1 MPKPIETVPNQRV
14 LTIHKEP
21 TDKQHKYTLNNLE
34 AMGEA
39 ARRLQSKA
47 GFKLYM
53 YLAKNQ
59 PTEVTKRE
67 WVLSSADFCN
77 WSGAGIAAYR
87 TAFKEL
93 EEEGYLIPKDKTK
106 DKETIYTFF
115 DKSQKEDINA
125 AHDNVIIE
133 IPIEKVEEVQQLQ
146 EQVAAGFVF

>member
-21 TDKQHKYTLNNLE
+21 TDKQHKYTCNSLE
-34 AMGEA
+34 ALGEA
-39 ARRLQSKA
+39 AKRLQSKG

-59 PTEVTKRE
+59 PTEVTRRE

-115 DKSQKEDINA
+115 DKSQKEDIKA

-133 IPIEKVEEVQQLQ
+133 IPIEKVEEVKQLQ
-146 EQVAAGFVF
+146 EQVVAGFVF

>member
-1 MPKPIETVPNQRV
+1 MPKSIETVPNQRV

-106 DKETIYTFF
+106 DKESIYTFF
-115 DKSQKEDINA
+115 DKSQKEDIKS